1 MCIIMPDAPAQA
13 FVISH
18 ACHVRHENI
27 LKERVIGTI
36 KGVIEKTNGSLRH
49 ERAGQV
55 LAGL

>member
-1 MCIIMPDAPAQA
+1 MPDAPAQA
-13 FVISH
+13 FVVAP